1 MKISSMTN
9 KWLILA
15 IFLFTPWLSSH
26 SQELSDI
33 IFGKQAKT
41 DYIGQYKDNHKKKNG
56 MGIQRLRKGSIYI
69 GDFSDGKMSGKG
81 MLFAG
86 ADELPNIPGTMVYVG
101 HLVNGKKERSGIC
114 YAANG
119 DILYKGRFMDD
130 KPIDTYPQQSPD
142 ELSYF
147 TMMEWGEDIYWGE
160 VTQST
165 PHGAA
170 LVMNEDGSM
179 WYGSFDHG
187 NRNGICITIYGEDSW
202 EVGNWNGGKY
212 TAFNS
217 SELVA
222 SRRQEFVNARKELR
236 SELRSEFWDVALGLT
251 QSTLNLTTAI
261 LKDKHG
267 VSETAGDAAAE
278 NSGTD
283 KAKTGNSKNKAATG
297 KSQSSCGTAWMS
309 ESRVYSD
316 YESQL
321 INHGAEMS
329 ASERQGISDKMKS
342 IRLKWE
348 KRGCVLAKSPYE

>member
-1 MKISSMTN
+1 MIN
-9 KWLILA
+9 RIVLLA
-15 IFLFTPWLSSH
+15 TFLSASFLPSY
-26 SQELSDI
+26 SQGLSDI
-33 IFGKQAKT
+33 IFGKQAKS

-56 MGIQRLRKGSIYI
+56 MGIQRLRKGSLYI

-86 ADELPNIPGTMVYVG
+86 NDELANIPGTVVYVG
-101 HLVNGKKERSGIC
+101 HLINGKKERSGTC

-130 KPIDTYPQQSPD
+130 KPIDAYPQQSPD

-147 TMMEWGEDIYWGE
+147 TMLEWGDDIYWGE
-160 VTQST
+160 VTKGT

-179 WYGSFDHG
+179 WYGNFDHG
-187 NRNGICITIYGEDSW
+187 ERNGISINIYGEDSW

-261 LKDKHG
+261 LKDKNG

-278 NSGTD
+278 DSGTG
-283 KAKTGNSKNKAATG
+283 KSKSGNSKNKSASG
-297 KSQSSCGTAWMS
+297 KNQSSCGTAWMS

-329 ASERQGISDKMKS
+329 ASERQGISDKMKN